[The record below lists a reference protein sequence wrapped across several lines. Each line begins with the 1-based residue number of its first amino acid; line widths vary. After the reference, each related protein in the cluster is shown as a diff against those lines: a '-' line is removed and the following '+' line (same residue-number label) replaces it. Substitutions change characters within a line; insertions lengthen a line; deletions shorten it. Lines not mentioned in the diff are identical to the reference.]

1 MESRLKIDLRAPE
14 RLSLGLSG
22 DPPHNILLQH
32 PAGGGTKDYNRLI
45 NRPQINSVT
54 LSGNQT
60 PADLGLMSEN
70 TAAGWAVMPD
80 YVPKAGEICLY
91 SDTAKIKIGD
101 GSAFIVDLPFI
112 GEQDIQTLREALRRH
127 MEDMTAHVT
136 TREKEFWN
144 NKLNYEVSGDTLVL
158 NRN

>member
-70 TAAGWAVMPD
+70 TAEGWAAMGD

-91 SDTAKIKIGD
+91 SDAAKIKIGD
-101 GSAFIVDLPFI
+101 GSAFIADLPFI
-112 GEQDIQTLREALRRH
+112 GEQDIQTLREALQRH

>member
-1 MESRLKIDLRAPE
+1 MESNIKIDLRAPE
-14 RLSLGLSG
+14 SLTLGISG
-22 DPPHNILLQH
+22 DQPHNILLQH
-32 PAGGGTKDYNRLI
+32 PAGGTKDYNRLI

-91 SDTAKIKIGD
+91 SDAAKIKIGD

-112 GEQDIQTLREALRRH
+112 GEQDIQTLREALQRH
-127 MEDMTAHVT
+127 MEDMTAHVAE
-136 TREKEFWN
+136 REKEFWN

>member
-91 SDTAKIKIGD
+91 SDAAKIKIGD

-112 GEQDIQTLREALRRH
+112 GEQDIQTLREALQRH

-136 TREKEFWN
+136 EREKEFWN

>member
-14 RLSLGLSG
+14 SLTLGISG
-22 DPPHNILLQH
+22 DQPHNILLQH

-91 SDTAKIKIGD
+91 SDAAKIKIGD
-101 GSAFIVDLPFI
+101 GSAFIADLPFI
-112 GEQDIQTLREALRRH
+112 GEQDIQTLREALQRH

>member
-14 RLSLGLSG
+14 SLTLGISG
-22 DPPHNILLQH
+22 DQPHNILLQQ
-32 PAGGGTKDYNRLI
+32 PAAGTRDYNRLV

-70 TAAGWAVMPD
+70 TAEGWAAMGD

-91 SDTAKIKIGD
+91 SDAAKIKIGD
-101 GSAFIVDLPFI
+101 GSAFIADLPFI
-112 GEQDIQTLREALRRH
+112 GEQDIQTLREALQRH
-127 MEDMTAHVT
+127 MEDMTVHVT
-136 TREKEFWN
+136 EREKEFWN

>member
-91 SDTAKIKIGD
+91 SDAAKIKIGD
-101 GSAFIVDLPFI
+101 GSAFIADLPFI
-112 GEQDIQTLREALRRH
+112 GEQDIQTLREALQRH